1 MTRKKD
7 PKKSAYSKTC
17 WLRPNYDL
25 TDVLA
30 DILATEADYALIVAQ
45 LAGCSMVAAERYDFD
60 VDDNGDDLG
69 DNVDTDDYNL

>member
-1 MTRKKD
+1 MKKD

-60 VDDNGDDLG
+60 VDDNGSDLG
-69 DNVDTDDYNL
+69 DDVDPDDYTNL